1 VSKIVKLFISLVLSI
16 AGLYYAFRKMDLDEL
31 WLQLT
36 QVHISYILF
45 STVLMIYS
53 VVIRARRWKLIL
65 EPIEEIP
72 VRVLFGAT
80 MIGYFGNSV
89 LPLRMGEV
97 LRGYSIGKQFKVGTS
112 SALGT
117 IILERVLDMLGL
129 IFLIIIFLI
138 LSPIN
143 EWLGEILYGVIF
155 VTLIAFIFVFWLGRT
170 KVEWQP
176 FLLRFRLLDNRLGR
190 RLINIIQNLI
200 SGITALKN
208 TSHALKITFYTLY
221 IWFIY
226 YVYMLGVVTAI
237 GVNLDWIGI
246 GIILITTSLSIS
258 IPAAPGYIGTYHAVA
273 VYVLTNIFNV
283 GLTEAQAFAIIVHAV
298 GYVPFVILGSYYF
311 LRSSI
316 HLSDVKSEALL

>member
-1 VSKIVKLFISLVLSI
+1 
-16 AGLYYAFRKMDLDEL
+16 MDEL

-36 QVHISYILF
+36 QVHMSYILL

-72 VRVLFGAT
+72 VRALFSAT

-89 LPLRMGEV
+89 LPFRMGEI
-97 LRGYSIGKQFKVGTS
+97 LRAYSVGKQFTLS
-112 SALGT
+112 SSSTLGT

-129 IFLIIIFLI
+129 IFLIVIFLI

-155 VTLIAFIFVFWLGRT
+155 ITLVAFVFVFWLGKT
-170 KVEWQP
+170 KVKWQP
-176 FLLRFRLLDNRLGR
+176 FLLRFRILDNRFGR
-190 RLINIIQNLI
+190 RLINIVYNLI
-200 SGITALKN
+200 NGITALKN

-221 IWFIY
+221 LWFIY

-237 GVNLDWIGI
+237 GINLDWIGI

-273 VYVLTNIFNV
+273 VYVLTNIFSV

-298 GYVPFVILGSYYF
+298 GYIPFVVLGSYYF

-316 HLSDVKSEALL
+316 HLSDVKADTLL